1 MNGVAADP
9 NRPPGN
15 WRRLGLG
22 YAHPGAGLPWMLLG
36 LGLGLDLLALPPGP
50 LPLAILVADVPF
62 LLLLGRASR
71 GRWKRW
77 VFLYGFLHFAVALRW
92 LSEIH
97 PAQVVGAALVLSVAY
112 LLAGL
117 AIRLLGRRRVPF
129 LLLVPAVLVLE
140 EVFRTVWFGGMPWP
154 TRSLSFAVFPGASTW
169 VASSVFLGAYALS
182 FLAALSSAWVVTL
195 LPGTPAGAPA
205 WAGHRRP
212 AVLGALAVLVV
223 AGLLFAGG
231 TWRIHAYEAGR
242 ADGRVVTTETGPGVL
257 VAVQGDIPQSLK
269 HASDPG
275 LLMRMFRRHLGLSRE
290 ALVTERRVGQP
301 VFAVLWPETMIP
313 WSFVGPRLALRFPD
327 EWENEIRVVQNVA
340 DVSRDLDEPPRYLLG
355 AIHLFRRGDERHA
368 RADRYGTHDSLFLV
382 DPRAVPSPSEPPPPP
397 ADPPARPPWILGRHD
412 KRVLVPGGE
421 YTPFADVLPLLRWFR
436 TLVSPIPE
444 LDPGRPDMEPLLL
457 AQVPGRDGRMQDV
470 RAGTVIC
477 FELLFPAACRAWRA
491 RGAQVLLNPANYGWF
506 GPTGF
511 RSQIRAQAALRAA
524 ETATTVVMAGNT
536 GPTLFW
542 DPVGRPYGTFR
553 DERGTRIE
561 PVTGDETTFR
571 PGWAVAPLVADS
583 LTPPYV
589 RWGDGPWLGLGVL
602 LLLAGLL
609 AGRRRLPPAAD
620 GGASGGRER
629 GQVKTFDSP
638 EGSCHNP

>member
-1 MNGVAADP
+1 VDDP
-9 NRPPGN
+9 
-15 WRRLGLG
+15 RRGL
-22 YAHPGAGLPWMLLG
+22 A
-36 LGLGLDLLALPPGP
+36 LDLLALPPGP

-62 LLLLGRASR
+62 LLLLGPASR

-77 VFLYGFLHFAVALRW
+77 AFLYGFLHFAVALRW

-97 PAQVVGAALVLSVAY
+97 PAQVVGAALVLSVSY
-112 LLAGL
+112 LLAGF

-129 LLLVPAVLVLE
+129 LLVVPVVLVLE
-140 EVFRTVWFGGMPWP
+140 EMFRTVWFGGMPWP
-154 TRSLSFAVFPGASTW
+154 TRSLSFAVFPAASTW
-169 VASSVFLGAYALS
+169 VASSAFLGAYGLS
-182 FLAALSSAWVVTL
+182 FLAGLSSAWGVSL
-195 LPGTPAGAPA
+195 LPGAVAGP
-205 WAGHRRP
+205 GRRRR
-212 AVLGALAVLVV
+212 AVLGALAVFVV

-242 ADGRVVTTETGPGVL
+242 ADGRVVTTKAGPGVL
-257 VAVQGDIPQSLK
+257 VAVQGAIPQSLK
-269 HASDPG
+269 HALEPG
-275 LLMRMFRRHLGLSRE
+275 LLMRMFRRHLELSRD
-290 ALVTERRVGQP
+290 ALVAERREGRP

-313 WSFVGPRLALRFPD
+313 WSFVGPRLAPRFPD
-327 EWENEIRVVQNVA
+327 EWENEIRIVQNVA
-340 DVSRDLDEPPRYLLG
+340 DVSRDFDPPPRYLLG

-368 RADRYGTHDSLFLV
+368 LAERYGTHDSLFFV
-382 DPRAVPSPSEPPPPP
+382 DPRAVPSQADAPP
-397 ADPPARPPWILGRHD
+397 APPDPPAPVPWILGRHD

-421 YTPFADVLPLLRWFR
+421 YTPFADVLPPLRWFR

-444 LDPGRPDMEPLLL
+444 LDPGRPDVEPFLL
-457 AQVPGRDGRMQDV
+457 ARIPVAGGRTLDV

-491 RGAQVLLNPANYGWF
+491 RGAQVLLNPSNYGWF

-542 DPVGRPYGTFR
+542 DPIGRPYGTFR
-553 DERGTRIE
+553 DARGTRIE
-561 PVTGDETTFR
+561 PVTSDETTFR
-571 PGWAVAPLVADS
+571 QGWAAAPLVADS

-602 LLLAGLL
+602 LLLVALL
-609 AGRRRLPPAAD
+609 AGRRPVPRGAAD
-620 GGASGGRER
+620 GTGGGAAAGSGE
-629 GQVKTFDSP
+629 
-638 EGSCHNP
+638 NL